1 MQLKFLGHSC
11 FLVHFGG
18 IKMIIDPYLIGNPQA
33 VISPDQV
40 TCDWILVTHGH
51 SDHMGDAAE
60 IGKQNNATIIAI
72 AEVARYC
79 AAKGAKS
86 HSMNI
91 GGKRNFGHF
100 SVKLTEAQH
109 SSSIGSNPI
118 EYLGQSCGFLLFVGG
133 KTVYFSGDTGIFGD
147 MELIG
152 RLHPIDLAVLPIG
165 DNFTMGPED
174 ALEAVKLL
182 KPKQVIPVHYNT
194 WDVIKQNPEQFKSE
208 VEANTGVQVN
218 VLLPGDTFEL

>member
-11 FLVHFGG
+11 CSMQFDGVK
-18 IKMIIDPYLIGNPQA
+18 IIIDPYLKGNPQA
-33 VISPDQV
+33 AISPDQV
-40 TCDWILVTHGH
+40 NCDWVLVTHGH
-51 SDHMGDAAE
+51 SDHLGDAAE
-60 IGKQNNATIIAI
+60 IAKQNNATIIAI
-72 AEVARYC
+72 AEIARYC
-79 AAKGAKS
+79 AAKGAKT
-86 HSMNI
+86 HGMNI
-91 GGKRNFGHF
+91 GGKRDFGHF
-100 SVKLTEAQH
+100 SVKLTQAWH
-109 SSSIGSNPI
+109 SSSIGSNPV
-118 EYLGQSCGFLLFVGG
+118 EYLGQPCGFLIFAGG
-133 KTVYFSGDTGIFGD
+133 KTIYFSGDTSIFGD

-194 WDVIKQNPEQFKSE
+194 WDVIKQIPEQFKAE
-208 VEANTGVQVN
+208 VEAKTGVPVN